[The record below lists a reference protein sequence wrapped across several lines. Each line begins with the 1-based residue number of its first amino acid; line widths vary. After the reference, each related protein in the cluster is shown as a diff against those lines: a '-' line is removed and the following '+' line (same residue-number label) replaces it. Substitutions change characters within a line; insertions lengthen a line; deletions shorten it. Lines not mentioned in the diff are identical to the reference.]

1 MTFNDILKEIAKRLE
16 ELAKLELE
24 LCKKY
29 LSIEERYIPGYN
41 SLLDGINKNKGKFFF
56 IIEDF
61 HKKKPTIKL
70 MAREN
75 IIQNQLKIS
84 MPLDKFVNTREY
96 ENELTEWFK
105 QENQKAKKRKIK
117 ETKAKMKEYARYLHL
132 RKKFEN
138 E

>member
-1 MTFNDILKEIAKRLE
+1 MTFTEILKEMTKRMK
-16 ELAKLELE
+16 ELAKMESE

-29 LSIEERYIPGYN
+29 SDIEERYIPGYN
-41 SLLDGINKNKGKFFF
+41 KLLEEINKNNGNFFF
-56 IIEDF
+56 IIRDF
-61 HKKKPTIKL
+61 HKKKPIIKL
-70 MAREN
+70 MAKEN

-84 MPLDKFVNTREY
+84 MPLDKFVRTKDY

-117 ETKAKMKEYARYLHL
+117 ETKAKMQEYARYLHL
-132 RKKFEN
+132 RKRFEN